1 MSTHVT
7 RMSRPARC
15 LQGAFT
21 PPGKGVR
28 GGKLILRSVLY
39 QLPPVMHQIST
50 RAWRKQRKQ
59 QQAPVRRVHVC
70 SRVSCSQTWPPP
82 CRLRGKTR
90 PRRPCCCSCSGTAR
104 EPCSTVSVARVGR
117 AGCHHVVEWSTQ
129 RTRRERNKG
138 SQGWQRLRGTARI
151 VQQGNYKYDTMRWQ
165 RGETRSTDR

>member
-1 MSTHVT
+1 MTRMSTHVT

-21 PPGKGVR
+21 PPEKGVR

-70 SRVSCSQTWPPP
+70 SRVSCSQTWPPS

-90 PRRPCCCSCSGTAR
+90 PRRPCCCSCSGPAR
-104 EPCSTVSVARVGR
+104 EPCSTVSPELGGPDVIMSLSGPP
-117 AGCHHVVEWSTQ
+117 S
-129 RTRRERNKG
+129 ERDE
-138 SQGWQRLRGTARI
+138 R
-151 VQQGNYKYDTMRWQ
+151 
-165 RGETRSTDR
+165 ETRAAKGGRGYEEPHA